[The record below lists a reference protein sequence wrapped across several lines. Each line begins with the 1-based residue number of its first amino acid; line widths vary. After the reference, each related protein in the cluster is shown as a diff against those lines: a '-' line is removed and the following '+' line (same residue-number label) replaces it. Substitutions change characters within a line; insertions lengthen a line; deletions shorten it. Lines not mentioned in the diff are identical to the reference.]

1 MTKKSRLAAW
11 LLAMCAAS
19 AGAQPLLLPER
30 IEKAAQDRIAAG
42 ACRTLVFAVVDGNLS
57 EVRAFGALDD
67 GKPPDGDTVYEI
79 GSITKTFT
87 ATLLAEAVQA
97 GHVTLDT
104 PLQKLL
110 PDFRI
115 PARHGRQ
122 ITLGEIGTQH
132 SGLPRLPANLQPK
145 DTANPYADYDAARAK
160 AFLAG
165 YELSRDPGS
174 SYEYSNLAFGLLGY
188 ALAQSANK
196 TYGALTEQEIL
207 QPLLMTMS
215 GTALTDEMRAH
226 LAPGHDEDG
235 HPAENWDFDALAGAG
250 AIRSTANDMLRYLKA
265 NMGPAAGPLAL
276 AMKSAQAPLASLDGH
291 ARIGLAWMTTD
302 KGIVWHNGGTGGYR
316 SFIGWSSDKQ
326 HGVVILSNSAVELD
340 DLGFATL
347 LADAPLAPAHK
358 AVALQAASLDPY
370 AGTYALSDRFR
381 LKVFRAGDQ
390 LQAQATGQGAFP
402 IYASGPD
409 EFFAR
414 IASIGISFVRDAK
427 GDVSGLVLHQ
437 NGDHPARKLSAAELP
452 PEPKAIE
459 LDAATLGSYVGKYD
473 FGIDATLAVTL
484 RDGQL
489 EAKLGAQ
496 PAFPIFPSA
505 RDKFFYRVV
514 DAQLEFERDGNGKVI
529 AVILHQDGHDQR
541 ASSAAR

>member
-11 LLAMCAAS
+11 FLAACAAS
-19 AGAQPLLLPER
+19 AGAQPALLPER

-42 ACRTLVFAVVDGNLS
+42 TYRTLVFAVVDGNFS
-57 EVRAFGALDD
+57 EVRTFGALDD
-67 GKPPDGDTVYEI
+67 GKRPDGDTVYEI

-97 GHVTLDT
+97 GRFTLDT
-104 PLQKLL
+104 PLERVL
-110 PDFRI
+110 PGFRI
-115 PARHGRQ
+115 PARSGRQ

-132 SGLPRLPANLQPK
+132 SALPRLPANLQPK
-145 DTANPYADYDAARAK
+145 DSANPYADYDAAGAK

-165 YELSRDPGS
+165 YELPRDPGS

-196 TYGALTEQEIL
+196 TYGALAEQEIL
-207 QPLLMTMS
+207 RPLAMTMS
-215 GTALTDEMRAH
+215 GTALTDAMRAH
-226 LAPGHDEDG
+226 LAPGHDEGG
-235 HPAENWDFDALAGAG
+235 HSAENWDFDALAGAG
-250 AIRSTANDMLRYLKA
+250 AIRSTANDMLRYLKT
-265 NMGPAAGPLAL
+265 NMGLAADPLTS
-276 AMKSAQAPLASLDGH
+276 AMKFAQAPLANLDTH
-291 ARIGLAWMTTD
+291 TRIGLAWMTTD

-326 HGVVILSNSAVELD
+326 HGVVILSNSAVQLD

-358 AVALQAASLDPY
+358 AVTLEAASLDQY
-370 AGTYALSDRFR
+370 TGTYALSDQFR

-414 IASIGISFVRDAK
+414 IASIGIRFVRDAK

-437 NGDHPARKLSAAELP
+437 NGDHPARKLGAAELP
-452 PEPKAIE
+452 SEPKAIE
-459 LDAATLGSYVGKYD
+459 LDATTLGSYVGKYD
-473 FGIDATLAVTL
+473 LAIGAMLVVTL
-484 RDGQL
+484 HDGQL

-505 RDKFFYRVV
+505 KDKFFYRVV
-514 DAQLEFERDGNGKVI
+514 NAQLEFERDGNGKVI
-529 AVILHQDGHDQR
+529 AVILHQGGQAQR
-541 ASSAAR
+541 APSAAR